1 MAGNAD
7 RCRHHTSLPDHRRH
21 RLQPAAMKG
30 STIAAV
36 LFAVIA
42 AGFALLAPVSD
53 PDIFWHLAS
62 GDWMLDHAQLLDR
75 DVFSFTRTG
84 VSYHTGEWLGEII
97 LALAF
102 RAGDWLALELLRA
115 ACVGIGTFFAARA
128 TLRLQPHVGL
138 APLPILGSILVESTR
153 WGDRPQLLT
162 AALFPMLFAI
172 LLGPRHSQR
181 PPQ

>member
-7 RCRHHTSLPDHRRH
+7 RCRHHTSLPDHRRP

-36 LFAVIA
+36 LFAVTA

-84 VSYHTGEWLGEII
+84 VAYHTGEWLGGII
-97 LALAF
+97 LALPL
-102 RAGDWLALELLRA
+102 RAGRLPGPLLPRA
-115 ACVGIGTFFAARA
+115 AMRGAWT
-128 TLRLQPHVGL
+128 
-138 APLPILGSILVESTR
+138 
-153 WGDRPQLLT
+153 
-162 AALFPMLFAI
+162 LFA
-172 LLGPRHSQR
+172 GPA
-181 PPQ
+181 

>member
-84 VSYHTGEWLGEII
+84 VAYHTGEWLGESI
-97 LALAF
+97 LPLTF
-102 RAGDWLALELLRA
+102 PAGGWFAPELLPA
-115 ACVGIGTFFAARA
+115 ACVGVGTLFS
-128 TLRLQPHVGL
+128 
-138 APLPILGSILVESTR
+138 APTTLPI
-153 WGDRPQLLT
+153 
-162 AALFPMLFAI
+162 
-172 LLGPRHSQR
+172 
-181 PPQ
+181 